1 MNRYKVT
8 KQLGDGT
15 YGSVL
20 KAVNRSTHEVV
31 AIKKMKKKFYTW
43 EECMQLREVN
53 SLKKLNHPNIVKLK
67 EVIRENDE
75 LFFVFEFMEANLY
88 EITKNRDRSFP
99 EARIRNIVYQLLQGL
114 AFMHKHGFFHR
125 DIKPENML
133 VKGDTVKIADFGL
146 AREIRSRP
154 PYTDYVSTRWYRA
167 PEVLLRS
174 TAYNSPI
181 DVFAVGC
188 MMAELFTLR
197 PLFPGSSEAD
207 QIYKIC
213 SVLGSP
219 SNKSWPQGIKLAAQM
234 NFRFPQFVPTPLN
247 SLIPNASPEAV
258 QLISDMLQF
267 DPHKRPT
274 ASQCLQYPFFQV
286 NMTAPPSGTGSPP
299 KTLSMES
306 GFQSQINRP
315 RVEKPGLPEK
325 NLSQNNND
333 PLTNLGGLSSSNNS
347 SSFGAGRLSNNSSSS
362 NFNSR
367 NNNSNANSNFSNN
380 NNNSS
385 SSSSNNN
392 NVSSNNNNLSNATN
406 RTGSTGGSGFDYGAS
421 SQSTNSNIN
430 TSSNNAQQQAKAGY
444 SFGGD
449 KNSSNTNSSYSF
461 GKQANSGF
469 GMNSNFDTG
478 DILGGSSN
486 NTSSNN
492 NNSNYSGFGSGRNS
506 RNNNNNNNF
515 GRAQGGGFSSNSNS
529 NYGFGNNNNL
539 GGSSNNVNSSNSTS
553 RYARLARY
561 GPGKSNSPVPGST
574 SNFGGG
580 GGFGS
585 NGDNYGQAPPSG
597 GQRQGYKPGGYVPT
611 TRAQRSGG
619 RRGFKSAG
627 AGILGNTNTNNSN
640 SGYQPKYMG
649 GGTGLGG
656 GNSGGGGGF
665 EPSSFGSNN
674 SNNNNNQQ
682 GQSNLSGFGRH
693 RF

>member
-88 EITKNRDRSFP
+88 EITKNRDKAFP

-219 SNKSWPQGIKLAAQM
+219 SNKTWPNGIKLAAQM

-247 SLIPNASPEAV
+247 SLIPNASPEAI
-258 QLISDMLQF
+258 QLIQDMLQF
-267 DPHKRPT
+267 DPNKRPT
-274 ASQCLQYPFFQV
+274 ASQCLQYAFFQV
-286 NMTAPPSGTGSPP
+286 NMTAPPSGQPTLAMEAGYRPPAGSPGKPDFKEGGSANSSPLGFKGNTGS
-299 KTLSMES
+299 SS
-306 GFQSQINRP
+306 
-315 RVEKPGLPEK
+315 
-325 NLSQNNND
+325 
-333 PLTNLGGLSSSNNS
+333 NLGG
-347 SSFGAGRLSNNSSSS
+347 
-362 NFNSR
+362 
-367 NNNSNANSNFSNN
+367 
-380 NNNSS
+380 
-385 SSSSNNN
+385 
-392 NVSSNNNNLSNATN
+392 V
-406 RTGSTGGSGFDYGAS
+406 GSTGGSGYGGVGGYQAPGMPSNSQFGKNTSGFGAS
-421 SQSTNSNIN
+421 AMPSAAASAAANNQPSGFGQGERGGSIDPFGPNNGDNSTAGAFGGYQQNFGKANAASTGSNPLGGVN
-430 TSSNNAQQQAKAGY
+430 QGGGSNY
-444 SFGGD
+444 SFGG
-449 KNSSNTNSSYSF
+449 N
-461 GKQANSGF
+461 
-469 GMNSNFDTG
+469 
-478 DILGGSSN
+478 
-486 NTSSNN
+486 
-492 NNSNYSGFGSGRNS
+492 GSGD
-506 RNNNNNNNF
+506 
-515 GRAQGGGFSSNSNS
+515 Q
-529 NYGFGNNNNL
+529 
-539 GGSSNNVNSSNSTS
+539 STS
-553 RYARLARY
+553 RYARQARY
-561 GPGKSNSPVPGST
+561 GPGKSSNSPSPAPGSFG
-574 SNFGGG
+574 SGASPAPGNFGGG
-580 GGFGS
+580 NDILSSNNSFGA
-585 NGDNYGQAPPSG
+585 APPSG
-597 GQRQGYKPGGYVPT
+597 GARGYQPGGYVPSART
-611 TRAQRSGG
+611 QRSGG
-619 RRGFKSAG
+619 RRGFAAAG
-627 AGILGNTNTNNSN
+627 ASA
-640 SGYQPKYMG
+640 
-649 GGTGLGG
+649 LGG
-656 GNSGGGGGF
+656 GGARGGGEFDYGLPSAAQSKFNGSGGGFGPSSQPSGGGF
-665 EPSSFGSNN
+665 GPSSVSGGGFGPSSFGSGFGGGGFG
-674 SNNNNNQQ
+674 SNNTSGHTPSNNT
-682 GQSNLSGFGRH
+682 GGFGAAPSGAAGFGRH